1 MQPHRTPVLVEP
13 TRLGGEGVQ
22 TTREDQSVPGT
33 DRVQEHTPQRPAGVR
48 SLDAN
53 SAGDVHE
60 EALVERWVS
69 RSNASSNLDRLSSL
83 SAFVRRMERFD
94 QLSQAEQVQLAR
106 IVRSGREASETI
118 QAKKRPT
125 ENQIKKAKE
134 ATAQAERA
142 AEMLVGSN
150 FRLVLLICRELAEER
165 HGRERA
171 MDVMADLVG
180 EANVALVEAIIGF
193 DETRCPSFATYAAR
207 VVRDRVR
214 AQLGKDGHI
223 RLPPSWNRLKRIAAV
238 RIPQLQTELG
248 RQPTKDEI
256 KADLLERCMAWAYS
270 KLSPEQQALPEAKR
284 TELMTAKL
292 RKQGMFGA
300 IESLDDVL
308 LSSMGAASLDAQ
320 VGEDSGTTLGDLVSD
335 APKDD
340 GFDAV
345 DLSELRETLGRAIE
359 TLDDREK
366 EILMLRYGFVDG
378 EQWTYVMIGERFGV
392 TAERI
397 RQIERAVL
405 GKLRSGDETE
415 SLESFL

>member
-1 MQPHRTPVLVEP
+1 MQT
-13 TRLGGEGVQ
+13 
-22 TTREDQSVPGT
+22 
-33 DRVQEHTPQRPAGVR
+33 QRPQHAAETPPRAGLVAV
-48 SLDAN
+48 DAN
-53 SAGDVHE
+53 VRGDDTE
-60 EALVERWVS
+60 ERLVDRWVK
-69 RSNASSNLDRLSSL
+69 RAQLGNLDRLTAL

-94 QLSQAEQVQLAR
+94 QLTPSEQIHLAQV
-106 IVRSGREASETI
+106 VREGRELSGSI
-118 QAKKRPT
+118 QAKKKPSER
-125 ENQIKKAKE
+125 QIQKARQ
-134 ATAQAERA
+134 AAVDAERA

-171 MDVMADLVG
+171 VDVMADLVG

-223 RLPPSWNRLKRIAAV
+223 RLPPSWHRLKRIAAV
-238 RIPQLQTELG
+238 RIPQLQMELG

-256 KADLLERCMAWAYS
+256 KADLLERCMAWAES
-270 KLSPEQQALPEAKR
+270 KLTPEQQVLPKAQREALKV
-284 TELMTAKL
+284 AKL

-308 LSSMGAASLDAQ
+308 QAAQGAASLDAQ
-320 VGEDSGTTLGDLVSD
+320 VGEDGNTTLGEMVSD
-335 APKDD
+335 TPSGEA
-340 GFDAV
+340 FDAV
-345 DLSELRETLGRAIE
+345 DLGDLREALARAMAD
-359 TLDDREK
+359 LDDREK

-378 EQWTYVMIGERFGV
+378 EAWTYVMIGERFNV

-405 GKLRSGDETE
+405 GKMRGGDDD
-415 SLESFL
+415 SALSSFL

>member
-1 MQPHRTPVLVEP
+1 MAAQQR
-13 TRLGGEGVQ
+13 G
-22 TTREDQSVPGT
+22 
-33 DRVQEHTPQRPAGVR
+33 QRPAAPPQSAGV
-48 SLDAN
+48 LVVDAN
-53 SAGDVHE
+53 LPGGVEEESTISKWVQRSA
-60 EALVERWVS
+60 S
-69 RSNASSNLDRLSSL
+69 SSNLDKLSSL

-94 QLSQAEQVQLAR
+94 QLSQAEQVRLAQ
-106 IVRSGREASETI
+106 IVREGRDLSASI
-118 QAKKRPT
+118 QAKKKPT
-125 ENQIKKAKE
+125 ENQVRKARE
-134 ATAQAERA
+134 AAANAERA

-171 MDVMADLVG
+171 MDVMSDLVG

-223 RLPPSWNRLKRIAAV
+223 RLPPSWHRLKRIAAV

-248 RQPTKDEI
+248 RQPTKEEI
-256 KADLLERCMAWAYS
+256 KADLLERCMTWAYS
-270 KLSPEQQALPEAKR
+270 KLTPEQQSLPAAKR
-284 TELMTAKL
+284 HDLMTAKL

-300 IESLDDVL
+300 IENLDDVL

-320 VGEDSGTTLGDLVSD
+320 VGEDSGTTLGDLVTD
-335 APKDD
+335 APRDD

-359 TLDDREK
+359 NLDERER

-405 GKLRSGDETE
+405 GKIRGGDETDA
-415 SLESFL
+415 LESFL